1 MTAVGNTNKLIQN
14 YLVAVN
20 SLKVMTNIKF
30 ENIATQEF
38 LTVWTWMH
46 SSDGKACYKHIL

>member
-1 MTAVGNTNKLIQN
+1 MHVRFKCNILMTAIGNTNKLIQN

-38 LTVWTWMH
+38 LTVWT
-46 SSDGKACYKHIL
+46 